1 MFHKQ
6 IDYAEFNEQVSF
18 FISNGPEF
26 LRTKYFSQYDM
37 SHIIWLI
44 KITVGSSKK
53 YIASVPLCYPTS
65 L

>member
-26 LRTKYFSQYDM
+26 MQAKYFSADV
-37 SHIIWLI
+37 S
-44 KITVGSSKK
+44 
-53 YIASVPLCYPTS
+53 LCGGAFS
-65 L
+65 LATLSLLQIL